1 MTSLPPEVERA
12 RKLLHAVGARK
23 GAEARIYRRIIEPA
37 QRRQRPGFRFSIV
50 TVGMLLSAS
59 AALGFGLASRI
70 EQPIRFATPTTATA
84 APKLRAPRQQPRGA
98 AASVPARIEAEATDT
113 DPADPADLAPLST
126 LVLPASSTDG
136 VVSGL
141 PPKATTS
148 AALPAAVEPVSDL
161 GQQVADYREA
171 VAHLDQRPGVALES
185 LRAYRHKWQNSAILH
200 EVDLRIIQALVSL
213 GRSDEAADAARKF
226 LKRYPDSA
234 RAAEVRRIAEW
245 PEGNG
250 DVD

>member
-12 RKLLHAVGARK
+12 RDLLHGVGARK
-23 GAEARIYRRIIEPA
+23 GAETRIYRRIIEPSK
-37 QRRQRPGFRFSIV
+37 RRQRPGLRFSV
-50 TVGMLLSAS
+50 VAAGMLLSAS
-59 AALGFGLASRI
+59 AALGFGLASQI
-70 EQPIRFATPTTATA
+70 EKPIRFATATTAVA
-84 APKLRAPRQQPRGA
+84 APRPRPPRQLSRGA
-98 AASVPARIEAEATDT
+98 PASVPAQIEEGPPDI
-113 DPADPADLAPLST
+113 DPTVPASPPTLA
-126 LVLPASSTDG
+126 LPASSTEG

-141 PPKATTS
+141 PPKTATS
-148 AALPAAVEPVSDL
+148 AASPAAVEPVSDL

-171 VAHLDQRPGVALES
+171 VGQLDQRPGVALER

-234 RAAEVRRIAEW
+234 RAAEVRRIADW
-245 PEGNG
+245 PASDG